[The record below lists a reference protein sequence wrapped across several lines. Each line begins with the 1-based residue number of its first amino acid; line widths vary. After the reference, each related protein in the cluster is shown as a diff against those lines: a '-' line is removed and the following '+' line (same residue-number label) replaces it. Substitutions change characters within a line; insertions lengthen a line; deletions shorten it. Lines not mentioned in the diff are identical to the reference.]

1 MDQVSLDAL
10 VVRLVSD
17 PHDGE
22 ALALAYEVGTLDPKR
37 YAEFLEAVAGKSA
50 EGAIASHWYAE
61 AASVWSTSLGD
72 APAAARALMKAVDR
86 DPTQD
91 AASDRLAEMYRE
103 KGDVK
108 ALCALLERRAKALD
122 PLAAEDSALK
132 PMAAAIHRELGRLW
146 REAPL
151 AQQPKAIENY
161 RRAIEFN
168 DQSLSTI
175 STLRELYRA
184 DNRARDALPYYEKE
198 QRLLSDPER
207 KVALY
212 LEEAEV
218 RREMAD
224 LPGAAQALREARAIE
239 GGTDASLK
247 QQLGAIILERVQLEQ
262 PVSATERAEAV
273 QLFVDLAEEFPGEHG
288 YSYSACALELAPEHE
303 RAAQL
308 VMYYG
313 AELGQDEDVA
323 PRVAEYLRVNPEGL
337 MSEEA
342 QAFVTRVLG
351 QAATDA
357 SMAEG
362 RASFAARAIGTGH
375 LSEPAPAAKRAE
387 TSVVA
392 RAPEPDAQEQSV
404 VLRLLGEGQALA
416 RKARKHDAAASYQ
429 SVLQHDP
436 ANAEAIAFL
445 QNYLR
450 QTRKFKELR
459 EMLVNA
465 SRGARVE
472 AHTRLDWLRE
482 VAALSETQ
490 LKDLETA
497 VWAWSQVSVLAPE
510 DEQASTQL
518 ALLLEKSARWDDLAA
533 LLEQRAELVTDL
545 EERLVVEKKAA
556 KIHEEKRGDATAA
569 GSVWARIAILAP
581 DDDAAIQTALRHFA
595 AAKRADLAAQALT
608 EIVGTVENE
617 TARAEL
623 FGKLG
628 ALRDELG
635 DAEAAGDAFTEA
647 GAISADPSHY
657 HAAEACYVRAQA
669 WNQAATSVEA
679 RLEKAKAPTEQ
690 AALLATVAGYLLKAG
705 DRNES
710 LVRLERA
717 VELDPQAA
725 EPAAELEA
733 GYRADNRLED
743 IVTVLLQR
751 ADAVVDL
758 ELKISLRKRAAA
770 LQRVELGDVEGSRD
784 TLGLILEDAEDLD
797 VLEQLANDEIEQG
810 NWAEVAQYLHRQ
822 VAAQPDITQK
832 TALMLREGAIL
843 GNQLADPAG
852 ATERY
857 ELILSQLDPTNREAL
872 QRIADLKAAEQDH
885 VGLAK
890 TLERLLPLIEN
901 TEPKLQIANQLADL
915 YEDTLKL
922 PKEAV
927 RILLLI
933 RQLDAEDFSAIQR
946 LVTISEALGDW
957 NALAEYMI
965 ELIEVEGDEAEIS
978 QMTRRRAEILNEHLA
993 RPEEALSALKKVADS
1008 GDEACRAE
1016 YVALGDKL
1024 GREPDVAQ
1032 ALLDWCR
1039 GAAPSEARR
1048 EALRG
1053 AFERFLKVEKTE
1065 ALLGV
1070 AEDLVRS
1077 GGATLSIASKLEE
1090 LAAKGQQLGALQLA
1104 QQFLVRELSGPLR
1117 AEEMVRQAGVLRAA
1131 RVPVEQCLEHGESG
1145 LASMGPKDVGPLLE
1159 RLSEYTESPE
1169 QTVDLY
1175 EHQVMRCK
1183 DPGDKLRALARAAG
1197 IAARH
1202 GQLPR
1207 AQQFFEIALGSPLED
1222 EGLELL
1228 VASAT
1233 DSDSGA
1239 GGHAVVR
1246 LLAQVLSASGQS
1258 ARDGGRMRS
1267 RFLARA
1273 ASLAALVLED
1283 NAQAFTWMGDALIAH
1298 VDDERISGVITL
1310 ARELGDLKQ
1319 AEAVL
1324 ERALQEVFDGPHVR
1338 LLLASRAKLRRT
1350 ELHDVAGAGADLKRL
1365 HELAPADQEVSDQLI
1380 LLYHET
1386 QDHAG
1391 LVHLYEDLVLRTKDK
1406 DLRAQLSRKVA
1417 SLWESKLAD
1426 PREAA
1431 DAWRRVLRLI
1441 PNDPEATAGL
1451 DRAKRN
1457 MLHPAAPE
1465 EVGEDQFD
1473 EAPPLLVSPVEVS
1486 PVEVSPVEV
1495 SPVEAEVQQ
1504 ADSPEEVEASA
1515 SAPAEMASEPF
1526 ATEPALLPF
1535 EIEAPHEARAVDVSA
1550 PVDPEEGIDGDGLA
1564 DELSAIFRR
1573 IETPASAPNLDSRI
1587 EIDLASN
1594 AEIGL
1599 RGDLSLEASVREAVA
1614 SQIATDGTLA
1624 ADVARAPAPSSEEID
1639 VDFDE
1644 GAEPAALPSRRLS
1657 PPPRPPERRRSN
1669 APPPPPRRP
1678 SADPPASRAIVV
1690 DGSDEEAMDLNDEEL
1705 LEGPAT

>member
-10 VVRLVSD
+10 VVRLVND

-22 ALALAYEVGTLDPKR
+22 ALAEAYEIGTLDPKR

-50 EGAIASHWYAE
+50 EGAIASHWYTE
-61 AASVWSTSLGD
+61 AASVWSTSLDD

-91 AASDRLAEMYRE
+91 TASDRLAEMYRE

-122 PLAAEDSALK
+122 PLAAGDPALR

-218 RREMAD
+218 RREMGE
-224 LPGAAQALREARAIE
+224 LPAAAQALREARSIE

-262 PVSATERAEAV
+262 PVSVTERAEAV
-273 QLFVDLAEEFPGEHG
+273 QLFVELAEEFPGEHG

-308 VMYYG
+308 VMFYG
-313 AELGQDEDVA
+313 AELGQDDDVA
-323 PRVAEYLRVNPEGL
+323 PRVAEYLRVNPAGL
-337 MSEEA
+337 MSDEA

-357 SMAEG
+357 SLAEG
-362 RASFAARAIGTGH
+362 RANFAARAIGTGR
-375 LSEPAPAAKRAE
+375 LSEPTPAAKRAE
-387 TSVVA
+387 TPVVA
-392 RAPEPDAQEQSV
+392 HAPEPDSREQSV
-404 VLRLLGEGQALA
+404 VMRLLGEGQALA
-416 RKARKHDAAASYQ
+416 RKARKHDAAATYQ
-429 SVLQHDP
+429 NVLQHDP
-436 ANAEAIAFL
+436 TNAEAITFL
-445 QNYLR
+445 QSYLR

-472 AHTRLDWLRE
+472 AHTRLEWLRE

-497 VWAWSQVSVLAPE
+497 VWAWQQVSALAPD

-518 ALLLEKSARWDDLAA
+518 ALLLEKGARWDDLAS
-533 LLEQRAELVTDL
+533 LLEQRAELITDL

-569 GSVWARIAILAP
+569 GSVWARIATLAP

-595 AAKRADLAAQALT
+595 SAKRADLAAQAIT
-608 EIVGTVENE
+608 EMVGAVENE
-617 TARAEL
+617 KARAAL
-623 FGKLG
+623 FAKLG

-647 GAISADPSHY
+647 GSISADPAHY
-657 HAAEACYVRAQA
+657 EAAESCYVRAQA
-669 WNQAATSVEA
+669 WNQAATCVEA
-679 RLEKAKAPTEQ
+679 RLEKATSPTLQ
-690 AALLATVAGYLLKAG
+690 AVLLATEAGYLLKAG
-705 DRNES
+705 DRDES
-710 LVRLERA
+710 LLRLERA
-717 VELDPQAA
+717 VELDPQATEA
-725 EPAAELEA
+725 AAELEA
-733 GYRADNRLED
+733 AYRTDNRLED

-751 ADAVVDL
+751 ADAVGDL
-758 ELKISLRKRAAA
+758 EVKIGLRKRAAA
-770 LQRVELGDVEGSRD
+770 VQRVELEDVEGSRD
-784 TLGLILEDAEDLD
+784 TLGLILEDAEDLG

-810 NWAEVAQYLHRQ
+810 NWAEAAQYLHRQ
-822 VAAQPDITQK
+822 VAVQPDITQK
-832 TALMLREGAIL
+832 TALILREGAIL
-843 GNQLADPAG
+843 SDQLADPAG

-857 ELILSQLDPTNREAL
+857 ELILNQFDSKNQDAL
-872 QRIADLKAAEQDH
+872 QRIADLKVAEQDH

-890 TLERLLPLIEN
+890 TLERLLPLVEA

-922 PKEAV
+922 PKDAV
-927 RILLLI
+927 RLLGVV

-946 LVTISEALGDW
+946 LATLSEALGDW

-965 ELIEVEGDEAEIS
+965 ELIEVEGDDEEIS

-993 RPEEALSALKKVADS
+993 RPDEALSALKKLADA
-1008 GDEACRAE
+1008 GDEACRVE
-1016 YVALGDKL
+1016 YIALGDKL

-1032 ALLDWCR
+1032 ALLDWHR
-1039 GAAPSEARR
+1039 GRAPSESRQ

-1053 AFERFLKVEKTE
+1053 AFERFLKAEKTE

-1090 LAAKGQQLGALQLA
+1090 LATKGQQLGALQLA
-1104 QQFLVRELSGPLR
+1104 QQFLVRELSGPSR

-1131 RVPVEQCLEHGESG
+1131 GVPIDQCLEHGEGG
-1145 LASMGPKDVGPLLE
+1145 LASMGPKDVEPLLE

-1183 DPGDKLRALARAAG
+1183 DPADKLRALARAAAV
-1197 IAARH
+1197 AARH
-1202 GQLPR
+1202 GQMPR
-1207 AQQFFEIALGSPLED
+1207 AQQFFEIALGAPLD
-1222 EGLELL
+1222 GEGLEFL
-1228 VASAT
+1228 VSSAT
-1233 DSDSGA
+1233 ESDRGA
-1239 GGHAVVR
+1239 GGHAVVS
-1246 LLAQVLSASGQS
+1246 LLARVLSSAGQS

-1273 ASLAALVLED
+1273 ASLAASELKD

-1298 VDDERISGVITL
+1298 VDDERILAVITL

-1338 LLLASRAKLRRT
+1338 LLLASRARLRRT
-1350 ELHDVAGAGADLKRL
+1350 ELDDVAGAGADLKRL
-1365 HELAPADQEVSDQLI
+1365 HELAPGDQEVSDQLI

-1386 QDHAG
+1386 HDHAG

-1406 DLRAQLSRKVA
+1406 EQRAQLSRKVA
-1417 SLWESKLAD
+1417 NLWESKLAD

-1441 PNDPEATAGL
+1441 PNDPEAMAGL
-1451 DRAKRN
+1451 EQAKRN
-1457 MLHPAAPE
+1457 MLNPAAAEPMKDDE
-1465 EVGEDQFD
+1465 FD
-1473 EAPPLLVSPVEVS
+1473 AAPPLLVSPAVAELQKTEAAAEADAATEADAS
-1486 PVEVSPVEV
+1486 ESPPVEK
-1495 SPVEAEVQQ
+1495 
-1504 ADSPEEVEASA
+1504 ASD
-1515 SAPAEMASEPF
+1515 PLV
-1526 ATEPALLPF
+1526 TEHLVLPF
-1535 EIEAPHEARAVDVSA
+1535 EIEPANEDASDHVSA
-1550 PVDPEEGIDGDGLA
+1550 PFDPEEGIDGDGLA

-1573 IETPASAPNLDSRI
+1573 IEVPASAPNLDSRI

-1594 AEIGL
+1594 A
-1599 RGDLSLEASVREAVA
+1599 DLGPGADGSVEASVREAVA
-1614 SQIATDGTLA
+1614 SQLATGGAPA
-1624 ADVARAPAPSSEEID
+1624 AAVARAPAPSSEEIEID
-1639 VDFDE
+1639 IDQGEVQ
-1644 GAEPAALPSRRLS
+1644 AALAPRRLS
-1657 PPPRPPERRRSN
+1657 PPPRPPHGRVSN

-1678 SADPPASRAIVV
+1678 SAEPPPELPPALPPAHAIVV
-1690 DGSDEEAMDLNDEEL
+1690 DESDEEAMDLDDEEL